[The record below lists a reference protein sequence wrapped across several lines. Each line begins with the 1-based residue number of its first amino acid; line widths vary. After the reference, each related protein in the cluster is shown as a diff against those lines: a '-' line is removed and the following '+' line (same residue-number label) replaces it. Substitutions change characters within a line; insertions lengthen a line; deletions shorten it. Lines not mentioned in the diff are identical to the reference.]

1 MSDTESQ
8 PTIDDQEDNDTIVSL
23 EAKDMRKKKE
33 RKPYTLSDKA
43 LAARQA
49 ALAKAK
55 EKLAEKEKAKYLA
68 LKEKYENK
76 KEEKEQDG
84 QLEPAG
90 DVDAEGEPVKPKPL
104 KKGDAIL
111 EVKKGGKKKKKVI
124 YEESSESDSS
134 SSEEEVIVRRKKKT
148 SRRPKHTDEEL
159 LEMELQRRL
168 QIREEQDE
176 FAKMEK
182 AALQKRYKEKLA
194 ETKRTQMSSYMF
206 PTGEW
211 SIKRK

>member
-1 MSDTESQ
+1 MSDTESL
-8 PTIDDQEDNDTIVSL
+8 PTIDEQEDNETIVSL
-23 EAKDMRKKKE
+23 EARDMRKKKE

-55 EKLAEKEKAKYLA
+55 EKLAEKEHKKYLA
-68 LKEKYENK
+68 LRDKYENK
-76 KEEKEQDG
+76 KEEKE
-84 QLEPAG
+84 EPAG
-90 DVDAEGEPVKPKPL
+90 DVDAEGAPVEPKPL
-104 KKGDAIL
+104 KKGDTIL
-111 EVKKGGKKKKKVI
+111 EVKKGGKKKKKKVI
-124 YEESSESDSS
+124 YEESSDSS
-134 SSEEEVIVRRKKKT
+134 SSEEEVVVRRKKKT
-148 SRRPKHTDEEL
+148 ARRPKFTDDEL
-159 LEMELQRRL
+159 LEMELERRL
-168 QIREEQDE
+168 KMREEQDE

-211 SIKRK
+211 GLKRK

>member
-8 PTIDDQEDNDTIVSL
+8 PTIDEQEDNDTIVSL

-33 RKPYTLSDKA
+33 RKPYTLSAKA
-43 LAARQA
+43 LEARQN

-55 EKLAEKEKAKYLA
+55 EKLAEKEKAKYMA

-76 KEEKEQDG
+76 KEEKE
-84 QLEPAG
+84 EPAG

-104 KKGDAIL
+104 KNGDTIL
-111 EVKKGGKKKKKVI
+111 EVKKPRKKKTKQII
-124 YEESSESDSS
+124 YEESTDSSDSS
-134 SSEEEVIVRRKKKT
+134 SSEEEVVVRRKKKT

-159 LEMELQRRL
+159 LEMELERRL
-168 QIREEQDE
+168 KMREEQDE

-206 PTGEW
+206 PSGEW
-211 SIKRK
+211 SLKRK

>member
-1 MSDTESQ
+1 MSDTESL
-8 PTIDDQEDNDTIVSL
+8 PTIDEQDDNETIVSL

-33 RKPYTLSDKA
+33 RKPYTLSAKA
-43 LAARQA
+43 LEARQN

-55 EKLAEKEKAKYLA
+55 EKLAEKEHKKYLA

-76 KEEKEQDG
+76 KEEKE
-84 QLEPAG
+84 EPAG
-90 DVDAEGEPVKPKPL
+90 DVDEAGEPVEPKPL
-104 KKGDAIL
+104 KKGDTIL

-124 YEESSESDSS
+124 YEESSDSS
-134 SSEEEVIVRRKKKT
+134 SSEEEVVVRRKKKT

-159 LEMELQRRL
+159 LEMELERRL
-168 QIREEQDE
+168 KVREEQDE
-176 FAKMEK
+176 FARMEK

-206 PTGEW
+206 PTNEW
-211 SIKRK
+211 SIRKK

>member
-1 MSDTESQ
+1 MSDTESL
-8 PTIDDQEDNDTIVSL
+8 PTIDEQEDNETIVSL
-23 EAKDMRKKKE
+23 EARDMRKKKE

-55 EKLAEKEKAKYLA
+55 EKLAEKEHKKYLA
-68 LKEKYENK
+68 LRDKYENK
-76 KEEKEQDG
+76 KEEKE
-84 QLEPAG
+84 EPAG
-90 DVDAEGEPVKPKPL
+90 DVDAEGEPVEPKPL
-104 KKGDAIL
+104 KKGDTIL
-111 EVKKGGKKKKKVI
+111 EVKKGGKKKKKKVI
-124 YEESSESDSS
+124 YEESSDSS
-134 SSEEEVIVRRKKKT
+134 SSEEEVVVRRKKKT
-148 SRRPKHTDEEL
+148 ARRPKFTDDEL
-159 LEMELQRRL
+159 LEMELERRL
-168 QIREEQDE
+168 KMREEQDE

-211 SIKRK
+211 GLKRK

>member
-1 MSDTESQ
+1 MSDTESL
-8 PTIDDQEDNDTIVSL
+8 PTIDEQEDNETIVSL
-23 EAKDMRKKKE
+23 EARDMRKKKE

-55 EKLAEKEKAKYLA
+55 EKLAEKEHKKYLA
-68 LKEKYENK
+68 LRDKYENK
-76 KEEKEQDG
+76 KEEKE
-84 QLEPAG
+84 EPAG
-90 DVDAEGEPVKPKPL
+90 DVDAEGEPVEPKPL
-104 KKGDAIL
+104 KKGDTIL
-111 EVKKGGKKKKKVI
+111 EVKKGGKKKKKKVI
-124 YEESSESDSS
+124 YEESSDSDSS
-134 SSEEEVIVRRKKKT
+134 SSEEEVVVRRKKKT

-159 LEMELQRRL
+159 LEMELERRL
-168 QIREEQDE
+168 KMREEQDE

-211 SIKRK
+211 GLKRK

>member
-1 MSDTESQ
+1 MSDTESL
-8 PTIDDQEDNDTIVSL
+8 PTIDEQEDNETIVSL

-33 RKPYTLSDKA
+33 RKPYTLSAKA
-43 LAARQA
+43 LEARQN

-55 EKLAEKEKAKYLA
+55 EKLAEKEHKKYLA

-76 KEEKEQDG
+76 KEEKE
-84 QLEPAG
+84 EPAG
-90 DVDAEGEPVKPKPL
+90 DVDAEGEPVEPKPM
-104 KKGDAIL
+104 KKGDTIL

-124 YEESSESDSS
+124 YEESSDSS
-134 SSEEEVIVRRKKKT
+134 SSEEEVVVRRKKKT

-159 LEMELQRRL
+159 LEMELERRL
-168 QIREEQDE
+168 KVREEQDE
-176 FAKMEK
+176 FARMEK

-206 PTGEW
+206 PTNEW
-211 SIKRK
+211 SIRKK

>member
-1 MSDTESQ
+1 MSDTESL
-8 PTIDDQEDNDTIVSL
+8 PTIDEQEDNETIVSL
-23 EAKDMRKKKE
+23 EARDMRKKKE

-55 EKLAEKEKAKYLA
+55 EKLAEKEHKKYLA
-68 LKEKYENK
+68 LRDKYENK
-76 KEEKEQDG
+76 KEEKE
-84 QLEPAG
+84 EPAG
-90 DVDAEGEPVKPKPL
+90 DVDAEGAPVEPKPL
-104 KKGDAIL
+104 KTGDTIL
-111 EVKKGGKKKKKVI
+111 EVKKGGKKKKKKVI
-124 YEESSESDSS
+124 YEESSDSS
-134 SSEEEVIVRRKKKT
+134 SSEEEVVVRRKKKT
-148 SRRPKHTDEEL
+148 ARRPKFTDDEL
-159 LEMELQRRL
+159 LEMELERRL
-168 QIREEQDE
+168 KMREEQDE

-211 SIKRK
+211 GLKRK

>member
-8 PTIDDQEDNDTIVSL
+8 PTIDEQEDNDTIVSL

-33 RKPYTLSDKA
+33 RKPYTLSAKA
-43 LAARQA
+43 LEARQN

-55 EKLAEKEKAKYLA
+55 EKLAEKEHKKYLA

-76 KEEKEQDG
+76 KEEKE
-84 QLEPAG
+84 EPAG
-90 DVDAEGEPVKPKPL
+90 DVDEAGEPVQPKPL
-104 KKGDAIL
+104 KKGDTIL

-124 YEESSESDSS
+124 YEESSDSS

-206 PTGEW
+206 PAGDW
-211 SIKRK
+211 SLKRK